1 MPDAGLQMANLL
13 GVPAAHRKS
22 FAAPPTE
29 VWACHWKT
37 VRLFVA
43 LGTQWRTGMAGPTG
57 LDYAALPVVAQAQGV
72 RLSRQRFEDLRTLES
87 EVLKIV
93 GERAKNG

>member
-13 GVPAAHRKS
+13 GVPVAHRNS
-22 FAAPPTE
+22 FRAPPTE

-37 VRLFVA
+37 VCLFGVMS
-43 LGTQWRTGMAGPTG
+43 TQWRTGMNGPTG
-57 LDYAALPVVAQAQGV
+57 LDYTALPVAARALGV

-93 GERAKNG
+93 QERSKNG